1 MNQHMINMIFNIA
14 QLIVLIVTIWLT
26 TSSFILRKKVKKI
39 TDDLQKNSDERNK
52 LIDDFI
58 KDYNERLDLL
68 SRENVKLREEN
79 EEFKDRLRNLGIND
93 FDLKID

>member
-1 MNQHMINMIFNIA
+1 MIFNIA

-39 TDDLQKNSDERNK
+39 TDDLQKSIDERSK
-52 LIDDFI
+52 FFDDFI
-58 KDYNERLDLL
+58 KEHNERLDLL

>member
-14 QLIVLIVTIWLT
+14 QLIVIIVTICLT
-26 TSSFILRKKVKKI
+26 ISSSILRNKVKKI
-39 TDDLQKNSDERNK
+39 TNDLQKSSDERNK

-58 KDYNERLDLL
+58 KEYNERLDLL

>member
-14 QLIVLIVTIWLT
+14 QLIVIIVTICLT
-26 TSSFILRKKVKKI
+26 ISSSILRNKVKKI
-39 TDDLQKNSDERNK
+39 TNDLQKSSDERNK

-58 KDYNERLDLL
+58 KEYNERLDLL

-79 EEFKDRLRNLGIND
+79 EILKDRLRNLGIND